1 LAWRTILP
9 ARPDDADQAL
19 RCPRKRG
26 HSTSIG
32 GEWIGQLH
40 AQRLYIT
47 ITAPDPATVIQ
58 AARSL
63 QPISR

>member
-1 LAWRTILP
+1 MQL
-9 ARPDDADQAL
+9 
-19 RCPRKRG
+19 
-26 HSTSIG
+26 TSIG

-63 QPISR
+63 QPTSR